1 MTNVAAVL
9 GAGVLVALVAG
20 CAQAQHVDP
29 GSASVNSAP
38 VISTTHPSVVPGP
51 PPQGVPLPV
60 DRPPLG
66 AIPVPPGQVDASS
79 LPRTYPAQVWTEHGG
94 MVVGLDVEQGGC
106 LSTTPTL
113 LSQTAT
119 AVTIRL
125 VRTQTGGTA
134 RACPMY
140 LTYRPATVSLAAPLR
155 ERTVVLRL
163 GG

>member
-20 CAQAQHVDP
+20 CAQHVDVNP
-29 GSASVNSAP
+29 GLAP
-38 VISTTHPSVVPGP
+38 VISTTHPSAAPGA
-51 PPQGVPLPV
+51 PPQGVPMLPV

-79 LPRTYPAQVWTEHGG
+79 LPRNYPQQVWTEHGG

-106 LSTTPTL
+106 LNTTPTL

-125 VRTQTGGTA
+125 VRTQTGGA
-134 RACPMY
+134 AHACPMY